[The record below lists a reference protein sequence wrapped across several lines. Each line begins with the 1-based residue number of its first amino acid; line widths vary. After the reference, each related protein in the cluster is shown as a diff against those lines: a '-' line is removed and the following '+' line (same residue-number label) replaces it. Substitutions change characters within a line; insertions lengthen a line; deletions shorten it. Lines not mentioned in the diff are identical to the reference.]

1 MCMGRWEGFY
11 VGIHFGIVI
20 TNTLLIV
27 TGRLNGILELIGYLA
42 IFLSTVNGFTQLENM
57 IRDITKKKE
66 ADKEVICDASS
77 G

>member
-1 MCMGRWEGFY
+1 MGRWEGFY